1 MSAVGRSGPQRPDV
15 PKTAAEI
22 QNRINEISFNS
33 SLMREMRSVCFVT
46 KLIEEQKILDKT
58 IKRML
63 IHSIEATDVMQA
75 MSVGSKLNAD
85 WDLVNKLMKVG
96 RERADAWL
104 AANFDRLGKESTTD
118 IHEKYL

>member
-1 MSAVGRSGPQRPDV
+1 M
-15 PKTAAEI
+15 
-22 QNRINEISFNS
+22 
-33 SLMREMRSVCFVT
+33 T

-63 IHSIEATDVMQA
+63 IHSIEANDVMQA

-104 AANFDRLGKESTTD
+104 SANFDRLGKVATTD
-118 IHEKYL
+118 IHERYL

>member
-1 MSAVGRSGPQRPDV
+1 M
-15 PKTAAEI
+15 
-22 QNRINEISFNS
+22 
-33 SLMREMRSVCFVT
+33 
-46 KLIEEQKILDKT
+46 
-58 IKRML
+58 
-63 IHSIEATDVMQA
+63 
-75 MSVGSKLNAD
+75 NAD

>member
-1 MSAVGRSGPQRPDV
+1 MP
-15 PKTAAEI
+15 
-22 QNRINEISFNS
+22 
-33 SLMREMRSVCFVT
+33 
-46 KLIEEQKILDKT
+46 
-58 IKRML
+58 
-63 IHSIEATDVMQA
+63 IHSVEADDVMQA

-104 AANFDRLGKESTTD
+104 AANFGRLGEHSTID

>member
-1 MSAVGRSGPQRPDV
+1 
-15 PKTAAEI
+15 
-22 QNRINEISFNS
+22 
-33 SLMREMRSVCFVT
+33 
-46 KLIEEQKILDKT
+46 
-58 IKRML
+58 
-63 IHSIEATDVMQA
+63 MQA

-104 AANFDRLGKESTTD
+104 AANFGRLGEHSTID